1 MNQFEQAAQRAINI
15 FRVSHDK
22 EKAARYIS
30 AEFNLVAY
38 VSRGKVWASGYNE
51 QGKHESR
58 VIFN

>member
-15 FRVSHDK
+15 FRVSGDK
-22 EKAARYIS
+22 EKAGRFIS

-38 VSRGKVWASGYNE
+38 VSRGKLWACGNNE
-51 QGKHESR
+51 RGVYESR